1 MLASFSPFFEAM
13 FTNDMLESK
22 QKLIELNEIDTQ
34 ATTDIIRSMYG
45 QKLEVTIENAS
56 LVAVTA
62 SRLLNMPIVDECCTI
77 LSSNIDV
84 DNFVEMY
91 LFAETY
97 QFQQIIDASYQF
109 MISNFK
115 VCTTNS
121 DFHQIP
127 SSMLIRCLQSNDL
140 NVANEV
146 DLLYILEKWY
156 NDHKPQCDDNTLV
169 EIFEN
174 IRLAII
180 PINNLIEFEQDTKL
194 FEISTGC
201 FDRLNKI
208 KAFLATP
215 ERHFSK
221 LCHLNYRN
229 ETGNFQKIVKTT
241 AKETFISNK
250 EMVQIEVNGKIL
262 NNKGSFMNVEA
273 INRIDYGAIT
283 IGHKLFLM
291 GGTTEGTY
299 GKY

>member
-1 MLASFSPFFEAM
+1 
-13 FTNDMLESK
+13 
-22 QKLIELNEIDTQ
+22 
-34 ATTDIIRSMYG
+34 
-45 QKLEVTIENAS
+45 
-56 LVAVTA
+56 
-62 SRLLNMPIVDECCTI
+62 MPIVDECCTI

-91 LFAETY
+91 LFTETY
-97 QFQQIIDASYQF
+97 QFRQIIDASYRF
-109 MISNFK
+109 IISDFK

-121 DFHQIP
+121 DFHQIT

-140 NVANEV
+140 NIANEV

-156 NDHKPQCDDNTLV
+156 NDHKPQCDDSTLV

-221 LCHLNYRN
+221 LCHVNYRIY
-229 ETGNFQKIVKTT
+229 EDRFQKIVKTT
-241 AKETFISNK
+241 GYDQRLKTN
-250 EMVQIEVNGKIL
+250 MVQIKIGDKAL
-262 NNKGSFMNVEA
+262 DYGNTFMNVDA
-273 INRIDYGAIT
+273 INRILYGAIA
-283 IGHKLFLM
+283 IGHRLFLI
-291 GGTTEGTY
+291 GGITQGIYEY
-299 GKY
+299 